1 MTSEPD
7 GGCPNSE
14 LLLRP
19 EYRYRDC
26 DRETCNQ
33 MVQLGFRRAGTFP
46 HRILYLRRSG
56 PDGFKLASRMYG
68 FTDPSAMYQV
78 QLYADPALLVEFPAS
93 LFFDDDIVWH
103 QQQLG
108 MTGQI
113 ATANL
118 ILAGE
123 ELYGTLRLSDVVQ
136 RIGRRREFKTRV
148 ENLFAGWNDML
159 LNAILSFAWERGAAR
174 VHFPNSALAMRNTDR
189 KRVVQKELFER
200 VYDRAVQRLF
210 SVKAEGNTWIVD
222 VAANRG
228 RFAPLR
234 EATGELRALE
244 NIVCIGHDTERGL
257 GHAGIDPVLSGTP
270 DSVFEGRLDR
280 MLAMERGA
288 GVRSTYNVVG
298 CLLEEVRRRIAGD
311 GHCLA
316 FHSYD
321 HAPDTPQLYPC
332 RTVDYRLKGY
342 RPPRSVITRELTDEN
357 LCHHNFEWLASSAV
371 SFGTQVP
378 VLRNGI
384 ARIPIAFDDFALHTR
399 RLDYTEWERRA
410 LGRARTGPV
419 LAFSVHDCYADH
431 WLDGYPRFLDRLRAT
446 GELLT
451 FNELS
456 GRIVLTHAE

>member
-1 MTSEPD
+1 
-7 GGCPNSE
+7 
-14 LLLRP
+14 
-19 EYRYRDC
+19 
-26 DRETCNQ
+26 
-33 MVQLGFRRAGTFP
+33 
-46 HRILYLRRSG
+46 
-56 PDGFKLASRMYG
+56 MYG

-78 QLYADPALLVEFPAS
+78 QLYADPALLVGFPAS
-93 LFFDDDIVWH
+93 LFLDDDIVWH

-108 MTGQI
+108 MAGQI

-123 ELYGTLRLSDVVQ
+123 ELYSTVRFSDVVQ
-136 RIGRRREFKTRV
+136 RIGRRREFKTHV
-148 ENLFAGWNDML
+148 EKLFAGWNDML

-200 VYDRAVQRLF
+200 VCDRAVQRLF
-210 SVKAEGNTWIVD
+210 SVKAEGDTWVVD

-228 RFAPLR
+228 RFAPIR
-234 EATGELRALE
+234 AATGELRALE

-257 GHAGIDPVLSGTP
+257 GHAGIDPALSGTP

-280 MLAMERGA
+280 ILAMERCAGA
-288 GVRSTYNVVG
+288 RSTYNVAG
-298 CLLEEVRRRIAGD
+298 CFLEEVRQRIAGD

-321 HAPDTPQLYPC
+321 HALDTPQLDRC

-342 RPPRSVITRELTDEN
+342 RPSQSVVTDELKDEC
-357 LCHHNFEWLASSAV
+357 LCHHNFEWLASSAT
-371 SFGTQVP
+371 SMGIQRP

-384 ARIPIAFDDFALHTR
+384 CRIPIAFDDFDLHTQ
-399 RLDYTEWERRA
+399 RLDYTEWEGRA
-410 LGRARTGPV
+410 LGRARIGPV
-419 LAFSVHDCYADH
+419 LAFCVHDCYADR
-431 WLDGYPRFLDRLRAT
+431 WLDSYPRLLDRLSAR

-456 GRIVLTHAE
+456 DRMVLTHAE